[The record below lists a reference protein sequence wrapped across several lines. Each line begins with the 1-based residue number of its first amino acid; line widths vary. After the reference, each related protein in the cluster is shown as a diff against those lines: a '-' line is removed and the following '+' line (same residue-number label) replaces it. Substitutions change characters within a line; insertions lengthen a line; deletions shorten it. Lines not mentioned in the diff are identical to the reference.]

1 MKIEF
6 KFDNGQKAKD
16 TVSGMTGI
24 INGAVI
30 WLNSCVQYSI
40 QPPMEKGKQSKPDSW
55 WIDEEQL
62 VVMRGGL
69 QDTEVKHASKRTG
82 GPSTRS
88 HR

>member
-6 KFDNGQKAKD
+6 KFENGVKVKD
-16 TVSGMTGI
+16 AVTGLTGI

-30 WLNSCVQYSI
+30 WLNGCIQYSV
-40 QPPMEKGKQSKPDSW
+40 QPRAKSGETKKPGSW

-62 VVMRGGL
+62 EAVRGGIL
-69 QDTEVKHASKRTG
+69 NKMKPKVKQTG

-88 HR
+88 DR